1 MMQGHTYYND
11 NDAYCCKVL
20 RKNITAGNLPEGY
33 IDERDI
39 RDVRA
44 SDIMGYQHIHLF
56 AGIGGFPLGFKWA
69 NFPQHISLITGG
81 FPCQDISNAGKR
93 VGITGERSG
102 LWSEM
107 YRLICELRPDY
118 VCVENVSTL
127 LNRGMGTVLAN
138 LAACGYDAE
147 WQVLSAAQFGAPH
160 LRRRV
165 FIVAYPNGNHDR
177 IQSECQRG
185 RADTSFTGNDGQE
198 EYVAYTPGGQWER
211 GGFPWARGNEL
222 TDSSKIQNI
231 SSRRERKCV
240 FTWPTQGTQRLA
252 QQSSWWAIESAICR
266 VAHGIPRR
274 VDRLRGLGNALMPQ
288 IAQYIAA
295 CIMAYEKEVQAA

>member
-1 MMQGHTYYND
+1 MQGYTYYND

-20 RKNITAGNLPEGY
+20 RKNIRNGNLPEGY

-44 SDIMGYQHIHLF
+44 SDLVGYQHIHLF

-69 NFPQHISLITGG
+69 NFPASISLITGG

-93 VGITGERSG
+93 AGITGERSG

-107 YRLICELRPDY
+107 YRLICELRPQY
-118 VCVENVSTL
+118 VIVENVSTL
-127 LNRGMGTVLAN
+127 LNRGMGTVLAD
-138 LAACGYDAE
+138 LATCGYDAE

-165 FIVAYPNGNHDR
+165 FIVAYPNGNNDW
-177 IQSECQRG
+177 IQSECRRG

-198 EYVAYTPGGQWER
+198 EYVAYAPGRQRKW
-211 GGFPWARGNEL
+211 GGFTWARGNEL
-222 TDSSKIQNI
+222 ADRSKIQNA
-231 SSRRERKCV
+231 SSRREWKRIL
-240 FTWPTQGTQRLA
+240 TWPTQGTQHLT

-295 CIMAYEKEVQAA
+295 CIMAYEQEREAA